1 MWRSWRKSG
10 LVAFL
15 ALGTLISGEVQAKE
29 TKPVVPGL
37 VSVAL
42 TALPRE
48 AQNTHRLILV
58 GGPFPYDKDGIV
70 FGNRERILP
79 PKPRGHYHEYT
90 VAKPGARN
98 RGAKR
103 LVCGGKALT
112 RPDICYYTDDHY
124 TSFKQV
130 VQ

>member
-1 MWRSWRKSG
+1 MWRSWWKSG

-15 ALGTLISGEVQAKE
+15 ALGTLINAEVQAKE
-29 TKPVVPGL
+29 AVPVAPGL
-37 VSVAL
+37 VEVAL

-48 AQNTHRLILV
+48 AQNTHRLILA
-58 GGPFPYDKDGIV
+58 GGPFPYDKDGMV

-79 PKPRGHYHEYT
+79 VRPRGHYREYT
-90 VAKPGARN
+90 VAKPGARS

-103 LVCGGKALT
+103 FVCDGKAMT

-130 VQ
+130 LQ

>member
-1 MWRSWRKSG
+1 MWRSWLISS

-15 ALGTLISGEVQAKE
+15 ALGALTNAEVQAE
-29 TKPVVPGL
+29 EAIPIASGL
-37 VSVAL
+37 AAVAL

-48 AQNTHRLILV
+48 AQHTHRLILA
-58 GGPFPYDKDGIV
+58 GGPFSYDKDGIV

-79 PKPRGHYHEYT
+79 AKPRGHYHEYT
-90 VAKPGARN
+90 VAKPDVRN

-103 LVCGGKALT
+103 LVCGGPILT
-112 RPDICYYTDDHY
+112 FPDICYYTDDHY
-124 TSFKQV
+124 ASFKQV